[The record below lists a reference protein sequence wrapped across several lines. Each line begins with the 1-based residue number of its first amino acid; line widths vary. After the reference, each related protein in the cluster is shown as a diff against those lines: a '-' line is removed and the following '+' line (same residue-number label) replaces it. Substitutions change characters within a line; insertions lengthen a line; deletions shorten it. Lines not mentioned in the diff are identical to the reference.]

1 MKKLIMIG
9 ALGAMMVSNAN
20 AGLFDSLFGKKEA
33 EPTTLAEAC
42 NTDEIKSVCP
52 EVLLGT
58 KTIQQCVM
66 ENVSKVSKKC
76 VNFVKKSAT
85 EKIDTVKQ
93 QVTDAKNSA
102 SEKSA
107 ETKAAAAEQKAKT
120 QAAKAELKKSLA
132 ETKVA
137 AKALIDA
144 EKAQIAD
151 SLTAEK

>member
-9 ALGAMMVSNAN
+9 VLGTMMISTAN

-58 KTIQQCVM
+58 KTIQECVM

-85 EKIDTVKQ
+85 EKIDNVKQ
-93 QVTDAKNSA
+93 QVADAKNTA
-102 SEKSA
+102 SEKTDAA
-107 ETKAAAAEQKAKT
+107 EAAAAEQKAKT
-120 QAAKAELKKSLA
+120 KAAKAELKKSLA
-132 ETKVA
+132 ETKA
-137 AKALIDA
+137 AARALVDA

-151 SLTAEK
+151 SLSTEK